1 MGHLSYGIPVLK
13 LLGIEAYSK
22 RSEIANGIL
31 FRMHSRDRNRRVQ
44 LQMTVAFPNLQSR
57 SSSIFSSS
65 NTIISESNVITRFK
79 KNRACRTNRFERG
92 GRNSC
97 TSEKAFK
104 RYKFKRIKKYE
115 FYFVVGG
122 VTRMLIRPEVL
133 KICEFRHFL
142 MTQK

>member
-65 NTIISESNVITRFK
+65 NTNISESNVITRFK
-79 KNRACRTNRFERG
+79 KIGPLGQIDVNEVVEIRVPQRKRSRDI
-92 GRNSC
+92 NSNA
-97 TSEKAFK
+97 SKNMNS
-104 RYKFKRIKKYE
+104 ILWW
-115 FYFVVGG
+115 VG
-122 VTRMLIRPEVL
+122 VQV
-133 KICEFRHFL
+133 C
-142 MTQK
+142 